1 MLPAASISLLTMNVA
16 PSAAGASMDNII
28 QNYPGMKWNFVD
40 ILAFYQALFLQI
52 LVSYIQSLSKTLL
65 FVFPE
70 LTLEERGMLLN
81 IRKKKLELL
90 HEISQLKDELTEV
103 NTEIEA
109 MDTEEG

>member
-1 MLPAASISLLTMNVA
+1 MNGSNKNITVIFYYK
-16 PSAAGASMDNII
+16 SAL
-28 QNYPGMKWNFVD
+28 Y
-40 ILAFYQALFLQI
+40 Y
-52 LVSYIQSLSKTLL
+52 SLS
-65 FVFPE
+65 E
-70 LTLEERGMLLN
+70 LTAEERGMLLN

>member
-1 MLPAASISLLTMNVA
+1 MYWLFTKQLNKFRSLTYIYYYQ
-16 PSAAGASMDNII
+16 P
-28 QNYPGMKWNFVD
+28 NFL
-40 ILAFYQALFLQI
+40 I
-52 LVSYIQSLSKTLL
+52 
-65 FVFPE
+65 FPE

>member
-1 MLPAASISLLTMNVA
+1 M
-16 PSAAGASMDNII
+16 
-28 QNYPGMKWNFVD
+28 YW
-40 ILAFYQALFLQI
+40 LFTKI